1 MPHVSEFNP
10 GFKVGE
16 LSKRCEVSPLTSGQM
31 MYALARNNKAYIQKC
46 DDIYDLTLE
55 FELEQIVLT
64 QLLGGN
70 DFKKEQTKEDLAYI
84 AKRAVQACEQVLS
97 KLHKMHYPDSSALN
111 AIGDTDWKE
120 TELGKRINDG
130 TFTGNVLTAAQESR
144 LVEDVD
150 YERTV
155 IS

>member
-10 GFKVGE
+10 RVQVGE
-16 LSKRCEVSPLTSGQM
+16 LSKRCEVSPLTSGQL
-31 MYALARNNKAYIQKC
+31 MYALARNNKAYIEKC

-97 KLHKMHYPDSSALN
+97 KLARLHYPDSSALN
-111 AIGDTDWKE
+111 AIGDKEWTE
-120 TELGKRINDG
+120 TELGKRIDSG

-144 LVEDVD
+144 LINDED